1 MNVTRLNLSRTT
13 CTTVPLA
20 FGNFLVSFRNASAG
34 ITASVVS
41 TVALAIVPLSAVEP
55 LGCSTLRCFGT

>member
-1 MNVTRLNLSRTT
+1 
-13 CTTVPLA
+13 
-20 FGNFLVSFRNASAG
+20 VSFRNASAG